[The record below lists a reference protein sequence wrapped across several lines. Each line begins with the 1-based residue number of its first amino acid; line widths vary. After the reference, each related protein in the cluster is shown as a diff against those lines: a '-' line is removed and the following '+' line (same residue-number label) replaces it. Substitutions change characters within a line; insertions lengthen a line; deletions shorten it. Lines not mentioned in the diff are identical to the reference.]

1 MNLSAPHSLSPP
13 EAHDEPAAR
22 SENRLPTRTD
32 HLGPERLLAVAAGR
46 LRDARPELAA
56 RFDLTAPRGLLD
68 ARAALAA
75 EEKDPGEGILAVVV
89 VDRFRLPEW
98 VAETCHFALSVPEG
112 RAEPWRQHFTRTVF
126 LAGRPG
132 NLTER
137 FAFDHVAEDGS
148 AAWFGPAPDAATTAL
163 RRMLKTFTGTLR
175 LSAWPPVTVEVPTPA
190 PSGAIRPPVH
200 RDLYVATAEVTVS
213 ELLVQVNHLVVEAIL
228 DGLVTPGDRLTLR
241 PVPRLTG
248 MTVPFAALRV
258 DTDAHGPGEL
268 RAYAG
273 LTEES

>member
-1 MNLSAPHSLSPP
+1 MNLSTLHSLRALR
-13 EAHDEPAAR
+13 AHGGPGAR
-22 SENRLPTRTD
+22 SGNPLRTRTD
-32 HLGPERLLAVAAGR
+32 RLGPERLLAVAAGR
-46 LRDARPELAA
+46 LRDARPDLAA
-56 RFDLTAPRGLLD
+56 RFDLTALHGLLD

-75 EEKDPGEGILAVVV
+75 EEDDPAGGVLAVVV

-98 VAETCHFALSVPEG
+98 VAETCRFALSVPRE
-112 RAEPWRQHFTRTVF
+112 RAEPWRRAFTRTVF

-148 AAWFGPAPDAATTAL
+148 TAWCGPAPGAATTAL
-163 RRMLKTFTGTLR
+163 RRILKTFSGTR
-175 LSAWPPVTVEVPTPA
+175 ELSAWTPVTVEVPA
-190 PSGAIRPPVH
+190 PDGTVRPPVH
-200 RDLYVATAEVTVS
+200 RDLYVATARVTVS
-213 ELLVQVNHLVVEAIL
+213 ELLVQVNHLVVEAVL
-228 DGLVTPGDRLTLR
+228 DGLIAPGDRLTLR

-248 MTVPFAALRV
+248 TTVPFATLRV
-258 DTDAHGPGEL
+258 DADPHAPSGL